1 MSQSDPIVTQLVN
14 SLLNKSAVVIATD
27 TVYGI
32 LSIDES
38 LIIRAKKRFDPNKK
52 TIRFVR
58 DKSQI
63 PGKIPEQLKKIID
76 KYWPGEL
83 TIIYEGI
90 GYRCP
95 NNYYILETLKQ
106 LNQFIYASSANI
118 SNQPTAKN
126 IKEAKK
132 IFKDCG
138 IPIQFIETPKKILS
152 SEKPSTVYDYDKKE
166 VLREG
171 TIKKEDI
178 LKFISA

>member
-1 MSQSDPIVTQLVN
+1 MSQSDPTVTQLVN
-14 SLLNKSAVVIATD
+14 SLSNNSAVVIATD

-32 LSIDES
+32 LAMDEN

-52 TIRFVR
+52 TVRFIY

-63 PGKIPEQLKKIID
+63 SGKIPEQLRKIID
-76 KYWPGEL
+76 QYWPGEL

-118 SNQPTAKN
+118 SSQPTAKN
-126 IKEAKK
+126 IQEAKK
-132 IFKDCG
+132 IFKDCD
-138 IPIQFIETPKKILS
+138 IPIQFIETPQKILGS
-152 SEKPSTVYDYDKKE
+152 GNPSTVYDYDKKE